1 LCFFV
6 INNLSVCLRNSERKK
21 KKEQRKKM
29 AQELIEETMTDIGVF
44 LKDFAL
50 SYTIT
55 LVNVKVEATIADAI
69 NGVVPQSEGSANE
82 EKSLDDKDS
91 KAKPIAAGVMLVSY
105 KQGAGPDNVE
115 HRYYDLAAWSI
126 KPKDSVITNVTFRH
140 RQLLSLFNSMKKRV
154 PEVASV
160 AYPQKKMFG
169 KRDYTFYSQRFGGMQ
184 KYYDTVSRNPKVSL
198 DDEWLK
204 FFKLKADPAAALR
217 IQVFT
222 KTLESICTKNSI
234 DWEYSFGY
242 AQRMGLES
250 SQADLLKIVA
260 IEKVGRDAAH
270 RVYEKVVE
278 VTPGFI
284 PASVKNKM
292 ANSAEG
298 KLFVAIGTTV
308 ETGWTGIEQG
318 FNKVADSLGT
328 VMDKAMDPLKSMFSK
343 VMGPCKDFVA
353 SKLNSMSEEKGDEMD
368 EALKS
373 VRAARFPPLKDALA
387 ALASGASAAD
397 TCRKT
402 MARVED
408 LNCTWKYVTY
418 LQYPSGNPVFEWFP
432 PIENI
437 VEKHNRLAVAMLDVV
452 YVMGRGLCR
461 AFEPLCEYA
470 DKAAND
476 FDEKKHE
483 EEVAKAVWNGG
494 KRLALDFM
502 SLPYTTWRACWWCG
516 NDVTQQVLTF
526 CKETVNLQ
534 ADLLGTVASTWK
546 PSSKADAKAK
556 FHDALRVA
564 LDNFIGDRTFVLA
577 SIIRDGSIQLVADL
591 FVEMFGETV
600 NEIAG
605 VLNDLVSQL
614 PSPLSDLKPG
624 DIIIAI
630 FKNLVKVTSNAAIKR
645 WASATERFI
654 ANPDAGTPPSWKE
667 ELAAKF
673 RTSPPRIRNDNDDNS
688 KPEVSEEDKKKKAA
702 KGAKKD
708 DKKDEK
714 KTIRKKKKKEKEDKE
729 DSDKDKKEDSDKK
742 DEDKGEEA
750 GGDEAGGDAGEAG
763 GDDAGASAGGSDE

>member
-1 LCFFV
+1 
-6 INNLSVCLRNSERKK
+6 
-21 KKEQRKKM
+21 M
-29 AQELIEETMTDIGVF
+29 AQELIEETMTDIGKF
-44 LKDFAL
+44 LGEFAL
-50 SYTIT
+50 AYTTT
-55 LVNVKVEATIADAI
+55 LVNIKIEATIADVI
-69 NGVVPQSEGSANE
+69 NGVVPQSGGSANE
-82 EKSLDDKDS
+82 EKSLDDKDT
-91 KAKPIAAGVMLVSY
+91 KVKPIAAGVMLVSY

-126 KPKDSVITNVTFRH
+126 KPKDSVVTNVTFRH

-154 PEVASV
+154 PEVASI
-160 AYPQKKMFG
+160 AFPQKKMFG

-222 KTLESICTKNSI
+222 KALATICTKNSI
-234 DWEYSFGY
+234 DWEYSFSY
-242 AQRMGLES
+242 AQRMGLEAS
-250 SQADLLKIVA
+250 TADLLKIVA

-284 PASVKNKM
+284 PGSVKTKM

-308 ETGWTGIEQG
+308 ETGWKGIEQG
-318 FNKVADSLGT
+318 FNKVADGLGSA
-328 VMDKAMDPLKSMFSK
+328 MDKAMDPLKSMFSK

-353 SKLNSMSEEKGDEMD
+353 SKLSAMSEEKGDEMD
-368 EALKS
+368 EALKN
-373 VRAARFPPLKDALA
+373 VKAARFPPLKDALA
-387 ALASGASAAD
+387 ALASGASAAE

-476 FDEKKHE
+476 YDEKKHE

-494 KRLALDFM
+494 KRLALDFL

-516 NDVTQQVLTF
+516 NEVTQQVLTF

-546 PSSKADAKAK
+546 PSSKSDAKAK
-556 FHDALRVA
+556 FHDTLRVA
-564 LDNFIGDRTFVLA
+564 LDAFIGERTFVLA

-591 FVEMFGETV
+591 FTEMFGETV

-605 VLNDLVSQL
+605 TLNDLVSQL

-630 FKNLVKVTSNAAIKR
+630 FKNLIKVTSNAAIKR
-645 WASATERFI
+645 WAAATEQFI
-654 ANPDAGTPPSWKE
+654 ANPNAGTPPSWKE
-667 ELAAKF
+667 ELVAKF
-673 RTSPPRIRNDNDDNS
+673 RSSPPRIRNDNDDNS

-708 DKKDEK
+708 DKKDDK
-714 KTIRKKKKKEKEDKE
+714 KKDDKKKEKKDKE
-729 DSDKDKKEDSDKK
+729 DSDKEKEEDKE
-742 DEDKGEEA
+742 EDKGEDKEEGGDDAGEA
-750 GGDEAGGDAGEAG
+750 GGDEAGGDDAGDANTGGG
-763 GDDAGASAGGSDE
+763 GDE